1 MITMGSIAW
10 ANLANEIGAPIS
22 AVMSE
27 AMSRRRS
34 AYASISRR
42 TASTRSAGAAGGQS
56 PSS

>member
-1 MITMGSIAW
+1 MIAIGSIAW

-22 AVMSE
+22 AEMSE

-42 TASTRSAGAAGGQS
+42 TAAARSAGAADGQS